1 MRCKLVSAGFS
12 LLLPVVSVISWLC
25 IKVVARGSCFIQ
37 TLVVTEGF
45 KMDSGVIISPVAL

>member
-1 MRCKLVSAGFS
+1 MRCKLVSTGFS

-25 IKVVARGSCFIQ
+25 IKVVARKLFY
-37 TLVVTEGF
+37 TKTEGF